1 MMVLIEILH
10 VVDYILEQVV
20 VRETCAGSRFSIVIT
35 SCRMFCPLISV
46 AMDSPGIQTSVC
58 TV

>member
-20 VRETCAGSRFSIVIT
+20 VRETCAGSRFSIVIA
-35 SCRMFCPLISV
+35 SCRMPCSLLRV